1 MAKSITSLFRLRVIT
16 LDGFFP
22 IFTGLRKKLCLT
34 CSALCVYCH
43 VVLTA
48 TLHCSQH
55 LFCSTE
61 SNLRGFP
68 CLHSACHTAY
78 DAISHAYLALG
89 LIPQRASEHIP
100 PVNCFLHSFTKRND
114 SRRHLHGG
122 ILGFSVFFYLF
133 LFAKCLPVFHDSL
146 CTKCSVR
153 EMDIRDLDSDL
164 LFFFPRCC
172 TGNSFGLSFSL
183 DCYHA

>member
-1 MAKSITSLFRLRVIT
+1 M
-16 LDGFFP
+16 GFSQSSQVWGRSYVSP
-22 IFTGLRKKLCLT
+22 
-34 CSALCVYCH
+34 APPCVCT
-43 VVLTA
+43 VML
-48 TLHCSQH
+48 CSQP
-55 LFCSTE
+55 LCIALSIYSCSTE

-68 CLHSACHTAY
+68 CLHSACHTAC

-114 SRRHLHGG
+114 SRRHLHCG

-153 EMDIRDLDSDL
+153 EMDIQDLGSDL

-172 TGNSFGLSFSL
+172 TGNSFRLSFSL